1 MIGFISVFVFHIFT
15 FFLIF
20 FTGVTIGFDPA
31 SLLVNETDGT
41 VTFTIRLLSG
51 TLERSV
57 LVNFFTTD
65 GSATSTVPQDFVA
78 MSNVPLEFSATTSSR
93 QVTVTI
99 INDNILENVE
109 FFYGNLSTS
118 DGAVQ
123 LSPATARAT
132 ILELDEDDGKV
143 CTRSMSGTKY

>member
-1 MIGFISVFVFHIFT
+1 MILDWLYILYS
-15 FFLIF
+15 LLA
-20 FTGVTIGFDPA
+20 GVVIGFDPA
-31 SLLVNETDGT
+31 SLSVNETDGT
-41 VTFTIRLLSG
+41 VTFTISLLSG

-65 GSATSTVPQDFVA
+65 GSATSTAPQDFVA

-99 INDNILENVE
+99 INDNILENAE

-118 DGAVQ
+118 DGVVQ
-123 LSPATARAT
+123 LSPATATVT
-132 ILELDEDDGKV
+132 IQEQPGDDGMIIWK
-143 CTRSMSGTKY
+143 SL